1 MRRHFSVPVGV
12 IAGFALAIM
21 LGQTAAPAPTVG
33 QRLSNLERRVTDL
46 ESKLQQAGKA
56 PPGRA
61 LITRSS
67 LSTADLAKYIGST
80 EAQIFADDG
89 EFLGDLNSDFGAKSI
104 ANEVGSHGS
113 DVASKSMWNNV
124 GRYGG
129 EVAALSPFN
138 EVSARPPRL
147 LYKGEFVCF
156 VTVNET
162 KTPRVHPHV
171 LRAAVRGD

>member
-1 MRRHFSVPVGV
+1 MRSHIAVPVSV
-12 IAGFALAIM
+12 VAGFSLAIM
-21 LGQTAAPAPTVG
+21 LGQTAAPAPTVE
-33 QRLSNLERRVTDL
+33 QRLANLEHRVAEL
-46 ESKLQQAGKA
+46 ESKFKQTGDAQPGKA
-56 PPGRA
+56 PPARG
-61 LITRSS
+61 S
-67 LSTADLAKYIGST
+67 LSAADLAKYIGST
-80 EAQIFADDG
+80 DAQIFADDG
-89 EFLGDLNSDFGAKSI
+89 EFLGDLSGEFGSKSI
-104 ANEVGSHGS
+104 GNDVGLHGS
-113 DVASKSMWNNV
+113 DVASKSMWNEV

-156 VTVNET
+156 VTVNKT